1 MKIVIIGAGDVG
13 SYLCSLLSQ
22 QAHAVTLIEED
33 GDRARQADE
42 LFDVKVIRG
51 NGASAHILAKADA
64 GTCDFFVAMTSDD
77 RSNIVSCSLAKAMG
91 ARNTVARIHDQ
102 TYNDT
107 SLINYQLHFGIDFL
121 INPEALCAVE
131 LAKSIRNP
139 GRVAV
144 ENFAR
149 GQIEVQRFELS
160 DKSKLLNRPLSELQL
175 GGLRVGYVQ
184 RDGKL
189 EVARGNTSLQAG
201 DQVTVFGRAD
211 ALLNLKSK
219 LDPDKARERA
229 RVVLFGGGET
239 AIALIRLLANP
250 RFKVRVIDNERQTC
264 NYIAEHFPNVT
275 VIHGDGTSLR
285 LLEEEQI
292 AHADYFVACTKRDE
306 DNVMT
311 GLQASKLGAKHVQVV
326 INRVDYEEMIGNL
339 KWLVGVETAVSPR
352 ITTAREVLRYVSTD
366 AATELAT
373 LPDNSGKVLEIRVSG
388 KSHAAGKTLREI
400 ALPQG
405 TVMVAL
411 MHKFDSRVPGPDD
424 KILGGDRIVI
434 ITTDED
440 AEALIKIFTDA

>member
-1 MKIVIIGAGDVG
+1 MKIVVIGAGDVG

-22 QAHAVTLIEED
+22 QSHAVTLIEENAE
-33 GDRARQADE
+33 RARQADE
-42 LFDVKVIRG
+42 LFDVKVILG
-51 NGASAHILAKADA
+51 NGSSAQVLAKADA
-64 GTCDFFVAMTSDD
+64 GTCDYFVAMTSDD
-77 RSNIVSCSLAKAMG
+77 RCNIVSCSLAKTLG
-91 ARNTVARIHDQ
+91 AKSTIARIHDQ

-107 SLINYQLHFGIDFL
+107 SLVNYQLHFGIDFL

-149 GQIEVQRFELS
+149 GQIEVQRFKLS
-160 DKSKLLNRPLSELQL
+160 EKSKLLGKPLMELKL

-184 RDGKL
+184 HDDKL
-189 EVARGNTSLQAG
+189 EVARGNTTLYAG
-201 DQVTVFGRAD
+201 DQVTVFGKAD
-211 ALLNLKSK
+211 ALLELKPK
-219 LDPDKARERA
+219 LDPEAAKERA

-250 RFKVRVIDNERQTC
+250 RFKIRVIDKERECC
-264 NYIAEHFPNVT
+264 NYIAENFSNVT

-292 AHADYFVACTKRDE
+292 GHSDYFIACTKRDE

-326 INRVDYEEMIGNL
+326 INRVDYEEIVGSL

-352 ITTAREVLRYVSTD
+352 IATAREVLRYISTD
-366 AATELAT
+366 AATELAA

-388 KSHAAGKTLREI
+388 ESKAAGKTLREI

-411 MHKFDSRVPGPDD
+411 MHKFDTCVPGPDD
-424 KILGGDRIVI
+424 KILGGDRVVVI
-434 ITTDED
+434 STDESIK
-440 AEALIKIFTDA
+440 ALLNLFTND